1 MNSTNYTHTRSL
13 RCLSASPNAF
23 LAALFA
29 ALFCVG
35 FSLPAAGQ
43 KGGGGSAGP
52 GPTGGGFSDEDYQS
66 APTPTLYVVPYA
78 HLDTEW
84 RWEYPQVI
92 GEYLPK
98 TMHDNF
104 ALIEKYPH
112 YVFNFSGANRYRM
125 MKEYYPADYDKL
137 KKYVAARRWFPA
149 GSSMEENDVNNPS
162 AESIIR
168 QILYGKEYFRKDF
181 GKTSAEYML
190 PDCFGF
196 PASLPSILAH
206 TGIKG
211 FSTQKL
217 SWHSGARVG
226 GPGSPQKTP
235 VGIPFNVGLWL
246 GPDGRGVIA
255 ALNATAYDSDVV
267 DDLSNSPYWIGR
279 AQNVGASSGDFIDY
293 RYYGT
298 GDIGGAPHEDSVRLM
313 EAILTKGKTQLPLLD
328 KNGDPVA
335 GPPTGPLVRVGKGL
349 LRVKQTSAEQ
359 MFLDIAPAQAAR
371 LPRYAGDLELVEHSA
386 GSLTSEAYMKRWNR
400 KNELLASAAES
411 SSVAASWLGGHPYPL
426 ERLTNAWTLVMGGQF
441 HDLIPGT
448 ATPRAFEFS
457 WNDEALAMNQFAD
470 VLSSATGSV
479 ASALDTQA
487 KGTAVVVYNPL
498 SITREDVVE
507 ANVTY
512 SGDAPKGLRAVAPNG
527 EIAPAQVVSA
537 ANGTMKVLFLAH
549 VPSLGY
555 AVYDLQPDSSAPVV
569 SAALKVADSSLE
581 NDRYRLQLDKNGDV
595 TSLYD
600 KSINRELLSAPIRL
614 AISTDNPSQWPA
626 WNMDYSDQSRAPRA
640 FFQDAP
646 TIRIVENGPVRVA
659 IEVKRSAE
667 GSTVAQTIRLSAGGA
682 GDRVEFSNVID
693 WKTKEANLKAVF
705 PLTASNSQAT
715 YNWDLGTIQRGN
727 NDEKKYEVAS
737 HQWFDLTDKT
747 GAFGLTVLSD
757 CKNGSDKPSD
767 NQLRLTL
774 LRSPGVRG
782 GYEDQASQ
790 DWGHHE
796 FIFGV
801 AGHGGDWRSS
811 QTDWQA
817 QRLNQPLLAFVS
829 TTHAGALGKQFSLLT
844 VSNSRVRVLALKK
857 AESSDEVV
865 VRLVELDGKPQQNV
879 HLHFPAG
886 ISAAREIN
894 GAEEAVGAAI
904 LAKGELVTDFTPYQP
919 RTFALKLAAP
929 AVKIVA
935 VDSRPLPLPYNRS
948 IASRD
953 GHPADGGIDDGG
965 KALPAEML
973 PTDLAYNGIHFNLA
987 PADQGKPNAVSAEG
1001 QSLDLPAGYNTV
1013 YILGAAVNGDKHVTF
1028 KLGEQ
1033 PVDVLAQ
1040 DWTGF
1045 IGQWDDRQWKT
1056 VEVPVPAEPAAGDT
1070 SRAAEQDRR
1079 ILAWVKEHGPI
1090 TRDEFAGL
1098 TPGFIKP
1105 APVAWYASHRHAS
1118 DGSNE
1123 PYAYSYLFAYRLEV
1137 PAGATTLKLPD
1148 NKDLRILSIS
1158 VANEAGDL
1166 VPAQPLVDAPR
1177 QNAPA
1182 EADNHQ
1188 Q

>member
-1 MNSTNYTHTRSL
+1 MRSTIKTHRLL
-13 RCLSASPNAF
+13 RAKQGT
-23 LAALFA
+23 LFA
-29 ALFCVG
+29 TLLLAGISVATVG
-35 FSLPAAGQ
+35 RAQDRDLAVPPPDQNAA
-43 KGGGGSAGP
+43 AA
-52 GPTGGGFSDEDYQS
+52 PTGP
-66 APTPTLYVVPYA
+66 ATLYVVPYA

-92 GEYLPK
+92 SDYLPK
-98 TMHDNF
+98 TMRNNF
-104 ALIEKYPH
+104 SLFEKYPH
-112 YVFNFSGANRYRM
+112 YIFNFSGSNRYRM
-125 MKEYYPADYDKL
+125 MKEYYPEDYKKL
-137 KKYVAARRWFPA
+137 QQYVAAGRWFPS
-149 GSSMEENDVNNPS
+149 GSSVEENDVNNPS

-181 GKTSAEYML
+181 GKTSAEFML

-226 GPGSPQKTP
+226 GPDSPQKTP
-235 VGIPFNVGLWL
+235 VGIPFNVGYWQ
-246 GPDGRGVIA
+246 GPDGHGVIA
-255 ALNATAYDSDVV
+255 ALNATAYDSDVIE
-267 DDLSNSPYWIGR
+267 DLSVSAYWNQR
-279 AQNVGASSGDFIDY
+279 AKNVGASSGDAIDY

-298 GDIGGAPHEDSVRLM
+298 GDTGGSPEEDSVQRM
-313 EAILTKGKTQLPLLD
+313 EAIVTKGMAVLPTLD
-328 KNGDPVA
+328 KHGNVDEKAPKNA
-335 GPPTGPLVRVGKGL
+335 PTRLGEGPLHIAE
-349 LRVKQTSAEQ
+349 TSAEQ
-359 MFLDIAPAQAAR
+359 MFLDVTPEQSAR
-371 LPRYAGDLELVEHSA
+371 LPRYSGDLELTEHSA

-411 SSVAASWLGGHPYPL
+411 ASVAADWMGGRPYPL
-426 ERLTNAWTLVMGGQF
+426 DRLTSAWTLVMGGQF

-448 ATPRAFEFS
+448 ATPKAFEFS

-470 VLSSATGSV
+470 VLSSATDSV
-479 ASALDTQA
+479 ASGLDTQA
-487 KGTAVVVYNPL
+487 KGVAVVVYNPL
-498 SITREDVVE
+498 SIAREDVVE
-507 ANVTY
+507 ANLIYT
-512 SGDAPKGLRAVAPNG
+512 GEAPKGLRAVSPDGKSA
-527 EIAPAQVVSA
+527 AAQIVSA
-537 ANGTMKVLFLAH
+537 ANGSMKVLFLAH
-549 VPSLGY
+549 VPSFGY
-555 AVYDLQPDSSAPVV
+555 AVYDIQPDAAAPVA
-569 SAALKVADSSLE
+569 SAALKAADSTLE
-581 NDRYRLQLDKNGDV
+581 NARYRLQLDKNGDV

-600 KSINRELLSAPIRL
+600 KSIKRELLSAPIRL
-614 AISTDNPSQWPA
+614 AISTDNPVQWPA

-646 TIRIVENGPVRVA
+646 SIRIVENGPVRVA

-667 GSTVAQTIRLSAGGA
+667 GSTIAQTIRLAAGGA
-682 GDRVEFSNVID
+682 GDRVEFSNVVD

-715 YNWDLGTIQRGN
+715 YNWDIGAIQRGN

-737 HQWFDLTDKT
+737 HQWFDLTDKS

-767 NQLRLTL
+767 SQLRLTL
-774 LRSPGVRG
+774 LRSPGVHG

-796 FIFGV
+796 FVFGV
-801 AGHGGDWRSS
+801 AGHGGDWRGA

-817 QRLNQPLLAFVS
+817 QRLNQPLLSFIS
-829 TTHAGALGKQFSLLT
+829 TKHAGALGKQFSLLT
-844 VSNSRVRVLALKK
+844 VNNNRVRVLALKK
-857 AESSDEVV
+857 AEASDEVV

-894 GAEEAVGAAI
+894 GAEEAVGAAT
-904 LAKGELVTDFTPYQP
+904 LAKGELVTEFTPYQP

-929 AVKIVA
+929 AAQLAA
-935 VDSRPLPLPYNRS
+935 VTSKSLPLPYNAS
-948 IASRD
+948 VASRD
-953 GHPADGGIDDGG
+953 GRPGDGGIDDSG

-987 PADQGKPNAVSAEG
+987 PADQAKPNAVSAQG
-1001 QSLDLPAGYNTV
+1001 QSLDLPAGFNTV
-1013 YILGAAVNGDKHVTF
+1013 YILAAAVNGDQRVTF

-1045 IGQWDDRQWKT
+1045 IGQWDARLWKT
-1056 VEVPVPAEPAAGDT
+1056 VEVPVPAEPAANDT
-1070 SRAAEQDRR
+1070 SREAERARR
-1079 ILAWVKEHGPI
+1079 IRAWVQEHGPI
-1090 TRDEFAGL
+1090 THEEFTGL

-1123 PYAYSYLFAYRLEV
+1123 AYAYSYLFAYRLEV
-1137 PAGATTLKLPD
+1137 PAGVSTLKLPD
-1148 NKDLRILSIS
+1148 NKDLKILSVS
-1158 VANEAGDL
+1158 VANEAGAIL
-1166 VPAQPLVDAPR
+1166 PAQPLVDAPR
-1177 QNAPA
+1177 QNVPI
-1182 EADNHQ
+1182 EAKSH
-1188 Q
+1188 